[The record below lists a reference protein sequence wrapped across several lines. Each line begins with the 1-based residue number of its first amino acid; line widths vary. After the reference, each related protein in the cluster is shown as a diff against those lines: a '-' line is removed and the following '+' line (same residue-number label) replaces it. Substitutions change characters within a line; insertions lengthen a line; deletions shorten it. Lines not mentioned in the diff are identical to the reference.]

1 MSKKSLVLGILV
13 LLFFS
18 IPIKAQQ
25 YEDEEIIQFEITDK
39 GIQKEPIGDMVI
51 SQIVPGDEKTFML
64 LLRNGS
70 RREQKLYLKLSA
82 EEESLAEKMEL
93 QATQN
98 DRILYKG
105 TMQDA
110 QAGFELGT
118 YGINEIET
126 IHVELHLPDATDNEL
141 SMQQAAVSVA
151 ISAQTIEPTINT
163 ADHTRPAV
171 IVTAI
176 LISGAIIIMILRDKK
191 IKKGTKIRYEKR
203 GKP

>member
-70 RREQKLYLKLSA
+70 RRSR
-82 EEESLAEKMEL
+82 SS
-93 QATQN
+93 
-98 DRILYKG
+98 I
-105 TMQDA
+105 
-110 QAGFELGT
+110 
-118 YGINEIET
+118 
-126 IHVELHLPDATDNEL
+126 
-141 SMQQAAVSVA
+141 
-151 ISAQTIEPTINT
+151 
-163 ADHTRPAV
+163 
-171 IVTAI
+171 
-176 LISGAIIIMILRDKK
+176 
-191 IKKGTKIRYEKR
+191 
-203 GKP
+203 